1 MRLGRF
7 VRTAALRSFIDR
19 QIIGPVF
26 ARMAPMADPRGKS
39 SNHFDDLFAELE
51 EWELI
56 LKSLDEFPVKD
67 DEPPAPRI

>member
-1 MRLGRF
+1 
-7 VRTAALRSFIDR
+7 
-19 QIIGPVF
+19 
-26 ARMAPMADPRGKS
+26 MADLRGKS